1 MLFWGI
7 LGCCFSF
14 FFPAEVGGEHWVL
27 APVPCT
33 RALQV
38 ISFIFPILVAPNTSL
53 NSCWSL
59 NPYTQTYLGEY
70 LGLHHLQLCSL
81 DCLQT
86 TRACPKQLNDTK
98 KENFIPEKKKKIR
111 YAADVEYAPHYYWPY
126 KDPAL
131 METISGFIFLE
142 GRKAPSPH
150 PHHQE
155 LSSASFVM
163 LRLSCGNEP
172 ILTFVA
178 GLISQTCLTINEKS
192 RVKI

>member
-70 LGLHHLQLCSL
+70 LGLHHLQLCSR

-98 KENFIPEKKKKIR
+98 KENFIPEKKKKNL
-111 YAADVEYAPHYYWPY
+111 DMQQTSNMPHITTGPTKTLPSWKPSAGSSFWRAE
-126 KDPAL
+126 KLQAL
-131 METISGFIFLE
+131 IHTTRSC
-142 GRKAPSPH
+142 
-150 PHHQE
+150 HQ
-155 LSSASFVM
+155 
-163 LRLSCGNEP
+163 LRL
-172 ILTFVA
+172 
-178 GLISQTCLTINEKS
+178 
-192 RVKI
+192 